1 MIIYLDMTYED
12 FRKFRRL
19 YPIQVDAIT
28 GEYYFDSL
36 DSYFVSTRHTGLP
49 LELVKYIVNPKDAKQ
64 FYNI

>member
-19 YPIQVDAIT
+19 YPIQVDATT

-36 DSYFVSTRHTGLP
+36 DSYFVQTRHTGLP
-49 LELVKYIVNPKDAKQ
+49 LDLVKYIVNPKDAKQ
-64 FYNI
+64 FYKI

>member
-1 MIIYLDMTYED
+1 MIIYLDLTDAD

-19 YPIQVDAIT
+19 YPIQIDDLT
-28 GEYYFDSL
+28 KDYYFDTL
-36 DSYFVSTRHTGLP
+36 DSYFVQTRHTGLP